1 MGDRKI
7 EIKGKKNTDAL
18 LGRPTRRSVLKGYD
32 NLSAFTEAY
41 QISCAN
47 RMFMGEDFAERKLV
61 ENEVTRKL
69 TGYRAQDKKNEVW
82 DHRNFVSLEDVTE
95 LLVASRLKCFY
106 CLRFTPLVFEEP
118 NHPAQWTLDRIDNN
132 QGHNRG
138 NVKIACL
145 GCNVKRGT
153 SDSAR
158 FKESKIV
165 RVDKKE

>member
-18 LGRPTRRSVLKGYD
+18 LGRPVRRSALQGYD
-32 NLSAFTEAY
+32 NLSVFTEAY

-47 RMFMGEDFAERKLV
+47 RLFMGEDFPERTLV
-61 ENEVTRKL
+61 EREVSRKI
-69 TGYRAQDKKNEVW
+69 TGYKAQDRKNEVW
-82 DHRNFVSLEDVTE
+82 DPRNFVAIEDVTE

-118 NHPAQWTLDRIDNN
+118 NHPTQWTLDRIDNN
-132 QGHNRG
+132 QGHNRA

-145 GCNVKRGT
+145 ACNVKRGN
-153 SDSAR
+153 SDSTR
-158 FKESKIV
+158 FKESRIV
-165 RVDKKE
+165 RVNKKE